1 MIHSDRPQKM
11 KTGKAIVT
19 SRDRRAASSKQWHE
33 QEGERRESQEVP
45 STCQFFTSAWL
56 EHTVVF
62 TTVLGKSQT
71 NFTFVIVVF
80 ERLKAMKGKQASW
93 QTSVIPPLGRPRQ
106 GLT

>member
-1 MIHSDRPQKM
+1 METKPGSAHHLP
-11 KTGKAIVT
+11 V
-19 SRDRRAASSKQWHE
+19 
-33 QEGERRESQEVP
+33 
-45 STCQFFTSAWL
+45 FFTSAWL
-56 EHTVVF
+56 ELTVVF